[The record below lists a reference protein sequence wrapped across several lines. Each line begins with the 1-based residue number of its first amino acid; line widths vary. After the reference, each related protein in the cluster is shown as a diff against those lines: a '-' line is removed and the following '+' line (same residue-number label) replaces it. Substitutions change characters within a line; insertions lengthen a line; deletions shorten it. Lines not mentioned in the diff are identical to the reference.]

1 MARKSIVF
9 KRRLRFSLIILVSQ
23 MLLMALAIAWGVNLI
38 LIAQHGGLYSIEA
51 NPLVLY
57 GEIAATVLIIIF
69 AIVVIYLEIIR
80 MRSKRQGESDSQEL
94 SQDEERSESMDNI
107 DEEGSKSMDDIE
119 SVEDLLKS

>member
-1 MARKSIVF
+1 MNKKSIIN

-23 MLLMALAIAWGVNLI
+23 LLLVALALAWGVNLI

-69 AIVVIYLEIIR
+69 AFVVILFEISR
-80 MRSKRQGESDSQEL
+80 MRSRR
-94 SQDEERSESMDNI
+94 RSERDDQDLNQIEKHSEVTDNTDAI
-107 DEEGSKSMDDIE
+107 DSI
-119 SVEDLLKS
+119 EDLIGS

>member
-9 KRRLRFSLIILVSQ
+9 KRRLRFSLIVLVSQ

-38 LIAQHGGLYSIEA
+38 LIAQHGGLYSIET

-69 AIVVIYLEIIR
+69 ACVVIYLEIVR
-80 MRSKRQGESDSQEL
+80 MRSKRQGERESQEISDSQDI
-94 SQDEERSESMDNI
+94 SQEEKSSESIDNI
-107 DEEGSKSMDDIE
+107 DDVE
-119 SVEDLLKS
+119 SVEDLFKS

>member
-9 KRRLRFSLIILVSQ
+9 KRRLRFSLIVLVSQ

-38 LIAQHGGLYSIEA
+38 LIAQHGGLYSIET

-69 AIVVIYLEIIR
+69 AGVVIYLEIVR
-80 MRSKRQGESDSQEL
+80 MRSKRQGERDSQEISDSQHI
-94 SQDEERSESMDNI
+94 SQDERSSESI
-107 DEEGSKSMDDIE
+107 ESVDDIE
-119 SVEDLLKS
+119 SVEDLFKS